1 MESKSG
7 HADDTD
13 GDDMATMSPVGLSH
27 GKTAPATANT
37 LLKQEGIQL
46 AEVSFRDLSELAF
59 TKMNHLLVPWVP
71 LTSGHTQ
78 ARQKMTKNHLEGRP
92 HDDITHGP
100 GEYELQKM
108 YSGDVSD

>member
-1 MESKSG
+1 MRLE
-7 HADDTD
+7 T
-13 GDDMATMSPVGLSH
+13 
-27 GKTAPATANT
+27 PATANT

-92 HDDITHGP
+92 HDDLTHGP
-100 GEYELQKM
+100 GGLENMNHKKCIVGM
-108 YSGDVSD
+108 